1 MKKASKWDSV
11 EFRQPHKKKLR
22 MTRAIGLFLV
32 IGNNLK
38 FEKQEKTDGVYGV
51 GFALAGNWKKN

>member
-1 MKKASKWDSV
+1 
-11 EFRQPHKKKLR
+11 

-38 FEKQEKTDGVYGV
+38 YEKQEKTDGVYGV